1 MTAMEAKIY
10 LAAAGLVLLLGL
22 ALWGRGLYVL
32 RRLEIM
38 VRRAA
43 DGTWREST
51 WDESRLSK
59 LEAALARVL
68 TTGALSRRRLDE
80 EQNKIKRLVSDIS
93 HQTKT
98 PLANILLYTEL
109 LGEKPLTDDCRELT
123 QEIGRQGEKLRFLV
137 DALVKTSR
145 LESGIVQ
152 VIPKM
157 GPVRPMLDE
166 LAAAWR
172 PAAQAKGLELT
183 LQAGPD
189 FDTCFDPKWTA
200 EAIGNLLDNAVK
212 YTGSGGSISITA
224 QPFSLFCR
232 ITVTDTGVGLSE
244 NERAQ
249 VFERFYRAPAAAGV
263 QGVGLG
269 LYLARQIVSMQGGYL
284 RIQSQPGKGT
294 AVSVFLPRGPVSK
307 N

>member
-1 MTAMEAKIY
+1 MTAMEVKIY

-22 ALWGRGLYVL
+22 ALWGRSLYVL

-157 GPVRPMLDE
+157 GLVRPMLDE

-189 FDTCFDPKWTA
+189 FDACFDPKWTA

-212 YTGSGGSISITA
+212 YTGPGGSISITA

-232 ITVTDTGVGLSE
+232 ITVADTGVGLSE

-294 AVSVFLPRGPVSK
+294 AVSVFLPRSPASK